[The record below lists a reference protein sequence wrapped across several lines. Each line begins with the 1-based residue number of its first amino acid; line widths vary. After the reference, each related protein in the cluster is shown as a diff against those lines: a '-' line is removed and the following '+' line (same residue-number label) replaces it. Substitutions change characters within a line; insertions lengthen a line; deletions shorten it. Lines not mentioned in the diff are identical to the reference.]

1 MVVARLP
8 RMLQYEVGRVA
19 VAYLDTYF
27 MTDDTAPLTAFT
39 SDAEEQP
46 EQPATPLPTPEPRSP
61 LRLRTYALGSMLLA
75 LAFGVAG
82 QMVFMDR
89 REFTWTGVILFFL
102 AGVTFVL
109 AGLLHTAANA
119 APAAN
124 EPTTPAQQR
133 EPSPFEQRLIAFF
146 LGLLQPLVGLALWR
160 QLAVLGALLLTGGLL
175 YILQREPRLDDYNW
189 TFGVWVAAMGL
200 FVIAVAP
207 PRRVP
212 QLDGA
217 AVRAFVQQHGP
228 LLAGSV
234 AVLVAALVLRV
245 WNIATIPQTLGGDEA
260 EQGWEAMKV
269 LSGEIKHPFIT
280 GWLDVPTMSFYYTAI
295 FIGTLGE
302 TIFALRVGWA
312 LVGVASICTTF
323 LLVRRLFD
331 LRLAATTAV
340 LLTVYHFHIHYSRLG
355 SIQIADV
362 LFVSLALWFLYRG
375 YDNRSYRDW
384 ALCGITAGIAQ
395 YFYAGARLIVL
406 LVLAVVLFLA
416 LRDILQYGWKVLRE
430 RYREAVVLFGA
441 MLIAMAPVIQF
452 AIRFPNNYNARV
464 NMVGIFQNGWVEQEM
479 ERRGVGLEVLLFEQA
494 QRSFLAFHVYPD
506 RTFWYGAP
514 DPLLDAFSG
523 VLFGIGLIYGLFHAF
538 DRRMFP
544 MVAWWGGAT
553 ILGGVLTMDPPS
565 SMRLVTL
572 SAPVMFFVA
581 LALVKIS
588 EILLGLLSTTDPA
601 RGQRWQLALLAGV
614 VLFLGLI
621 NIRFYFQE
629 YTPLRIYGNYNAV
642 VATDLGMRA
651 HTEFGADTRMYFFG
665 PPRMYIGFGTI
676 RYLAPDVEGVDFFD
690 PITSVADLD
699 VVLPDKHAAFIFLPE
714 RINELA
720 LVQARFPN
728 GELIAIQSPVP
739 SRSSEPLYFVYRV
752 PREQIGTE
760 LFSHGAS

>member
-1 MVVARLP
+1 
-8 RMLQYEVGRVA
+8 
-19 VAYLDTYF
+19 

-46 EQPATPLPTPEPRSP
+46 EPPEQPAAPLPAPEPLSP
-61 LRLRTYALGSMLLA
+61 LLLQTYALGGMLLA

-102 AGVTFVL
+102 AGVTFVIV
-109 AGLLHTAANA
+109 GLLHTAANA
-119 APAAN
+119 APAPN
-124 EPTTPAQQR
+124 DPTPPAQQR

-146 LGLLQPLVGLALWR
+146 SRLLQPLVGLALWR

-175 YILQREPRLDDYNW
+175 YIFQREPRLDDYNW

-200 FVIAVAP
+200 FVVAVAP
-207 PRRVP
+207 PRHKST
-212 QLDGA
+212 LDWSA
-217 AVRAFVQQHGP
+217 LRAYGQQHAP
-228 LLAGSV
+228 LLAGIV

-245 WNIATIPQTLGGDEA
+245 WNIAIIPRTLGGDEA

-312 LVGVASICTTF
+312 LIGVASIYTTF

-331 LRLAATTAV
+331 LRLAATTAG
-340 LLTVYHFHIHYSRLG
+340 LLTGYHFHIHYSRLG

-375 YDNRSYRDW
+375 YDQRSYRDW

-406 LVLAVVLFLA
+406 LVIAVVLFLA

-479 ERRGVGLEVLLFEQA
+479 EQRGVGVAALLIEQA
-494 QRSFLAFHVYPD
+494 QRSFLAFHAYSD
-506 RTFWYGAP
+506 RTFWYGTP
-514 DPLLDAFSG
+514 DPLLDGFSG

-553 ILGGVLTMDPPS
+553 ILGGVLTMDPPA

-572 SAPVMFFVA
+572 AAPVMFFVA

-588 EILLGLLSTTDPA
+588 EVVVGLIPATDPA
-601 RGQRWQLALLAGV
+601 RQQRWQTSLLAGV

-676 RYLAPDVEGVDFFD
+676 RYLAPDVEGVDFLD
-690 PITSVADLD
+690 PITSLDDLG
-699 VVLPDKHAAFIFLPE
+699 VVLPDKHAAFVFLPE
-714 RINELA
+714 RISELDI
-720 LVQARFPN
+720 VQARFPN
-728 GELIAIQSPVP
+728 GELIEIRSPVP
-739 SRSSEPLYFVYRV
+739 SRSSEPLYFVYFV
-752 PREQIGTE
+752 PREQVGTA
-760 LFSHGAS
+760 LPLRVGS

>member
-1 MVVARLP
+1 
-8 RMLQYEVGRVA
+8 
-19 VAYLDTYF
+19 

-39 SDAEEQP
+39 SDAEEQLEQP
-46 EQPATPLPTPEPRSP
+46 EQPEQSAAPLPAPELLSP
-61 LRLRTYALGSMLLA
+61 LLLRFYAALGVLLA

-102 AGVTFVL
+102 AGLTFVMV
-109 AGLLHTAANA
+109 GLLHTVANA
-119 APAAN
+119 APASN
-124 EPTTPAQQR
+124 DPTLPAPQR

-146 LGLLQPLVGLALWR
+146 SRLFRPLSRIALWR
-160 QLAVLGALLLTGGLL
+160 QLAGLGALLLTGGLL

-189 TFGVWVAAMGL
+189 TFWVWVVAMGL
-200 FVIAVAP
+200 FVVAVDP
-207 PRRVP
+207 PRQKP
-212 QLDGA
+212 TLDWA
-217 AVRAFVQQHGP
+217 ALRTYGQQHAP
-228 LLAGSV
+228 LVAGIV
-234 AVLVAALVLRV
+234 AVLVAAIVLRV
-245 WNIATIPQTLGGDEA
+245 WNIASIPQTLGGDEA

-312 LVGVASICTTF
+312 IVGVASICTTF

-340 LLTVYHFHIHYSRLG
+340 LLTAYHFHVHYSRLG

-375 YDNRSYRDW
+375 YDQRSYRDW

-406 LVLAVVLFLA
+406 LVIAVVLFLA

-452 AIRFPNNYNARV
+452 AIRFPNNYNARLNV
-464 NMVGIFQNGWVEQEM
+464 VGIFQNGWVEQEM
-479 ERRGVGLEVLLFEQA
+479 ARRGVGVEVLLIEQA
-494 QRSFLAFHVYPD
+494 QRSFLAFHAYPD

-538 DRRMFP
+538 ERRMFP
-544 MVAWWGGAT
+544 IVAWWGGAT
-553 ILGGVLTMDPPS
+553 ILGGVLTMDPPA

-572 SAPVMFFVA
+572 TAPVMFFVA

-588 EILLGLLSTTDPA
+588 EIVVGLLPATDPA
-601 RGQRWQLALLAGV
+601 RLQRWQISLLAGV

-621 NIRFYFQE
+621 NIRYYFQE

-676 RYLAPDVEGVDFFD
+676 RYLAPDVEGVDFLE
-690 PITSVADLD
+690 PITNPADLD
-699 VVLPDKHAAFIFLPE
+699 VVRPDKHAAFIFLPE
-714 RINELA
+714 RISELDI
-720 LVQARFPN
+720 VRARFPN
-728 GELIAIQSPVP
+728 GELIEIRSPVP
-739 SRSSEPLYFVYRV
+739 SRSSEPLYFVYFV
-752 PREQIGTE
+752 PREQVGTA
-760 LFSHGAS
+760 LPLRVGS